1 MARITVG
8 GIVIAITIVTTR
20 TRVARVDKDRV
31 MVAITISHKE
41 DFQISP
47 MVMVMGR
54 TTVHQT
60 GPMTVEEATL
70 LLAGAVVEAA
80 AVEVFQAVLALMA

>member
-1 MARITVG
+1 MTQITVG
-8 GIVIAITIVTTR
+8 GIVTAITTITTK

-31 MVAITISHKE
+31 MVAITIRHQE

-54 TTVHQT
+54 TAVHQT
-60 GPMTVEEATL
+60 DPTTVEEITL